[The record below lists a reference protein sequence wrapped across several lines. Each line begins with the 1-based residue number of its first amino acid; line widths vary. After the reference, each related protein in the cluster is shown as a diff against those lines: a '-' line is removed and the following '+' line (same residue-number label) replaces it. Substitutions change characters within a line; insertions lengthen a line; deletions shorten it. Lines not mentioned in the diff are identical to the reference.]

1 MLDEYLEYLYV
12 TGQLDDVLEKELNEE
27 ENNDEKDNEQD
38 IDFLIRRK
46 KR

>member
-12 TGQLDDVLEKELNEE
+12 TGQLDEVLEKELNEE
-27 ENNDEKDNEQD
+27 ENYDTQDKEQD
-38 IDFLIRRK
+38 IDFLTRRK

>member
-12 TGQLDDVLEKELNEE
+12 AGQLDDVLEKKSNEE

>member
-1 MLDEYLEYLYV
+1 MFDEYLEYLYV
-12 TGQLDDVLEKELNEE
+12 IGQLDDVFEKKSNEE

>member
-12 TGQLDDVLEKELNEE
+12 TGQLDEVLEKELNEE
-27 ENNDEKDNEQD
+27 ENYDIQDKEQD
-38 IDFLIRRK
+38 IDFLTRRK